1 VTRPRIA
8 ILYTGGTIGML
19 PGSQGLTPVAGALA
33 ERLQQEPRLQSSHV
47 PEFELLEYDPLL
59 DSSEMQP
66 QHWQRMADDIQARE
80 AEFDGFLILH
90 GTDTMAYTASALSF
104 LLPGI
109 EKAVILTGS
118 QLPLSEPHSDAH
130 DHLIEGLMLAAQP
143 ACQGVQLL
151 FHHTLWPGNRV
162 TKTSSVALG
171 AFSAPNAQPLWEMN
185 TRYGPV
191 VAVNPVNSVNPADT
205 STKPTPS
212 ALPALHTALQPRQI
226 GVLPLTPGLPLSMLE
241 HYFHQPLDGVILQ
254 TFGAGNAPQ
263 QPEFLAVL
271 QRACDAGTV
280 MINLS
285 QCSHGGVDMGTYAT
299 GSTLASTG
307 VISGFD
313 MTLEACYTKLLA
325 LLNADLDVHQIRH
338 LMQQNLCGELTPAS
352 S

>member
-33 ERLQQEPRLQSSHV
+33 ERLQQEPRLQYSHV

-130 DHLIEGLMLAAQP
+130 DHLIEGLMLAVQTE
-143 ACQGVQLL
+143 CNGVQLL

-191 VAVNPVNSVNPADT
+191 IDPVSPANA
-205 STKPTPS
+205 STQPNLS
-212 ALPALHTALQPRQI
+212 ALPVLHTPLQPRQI

-241 HYFHQPLDGVILQ
+241 HYFQQPLDGVILQ

-263 QPEFLAVL
+263 QPEFLALL

-280 MINLS
+280 IINIS
-285 QCSHGGVDMGTYAT
+285 QCPHGGVDMGTYAT

-313 MTLEACYTKLLA
+313 MTLEACYTKLLV
-325 LLNADLDVHQIRH
+325 LLNANQDVHQVRR